1 MEINIE
7 RKEVCRVVSAR
18 NLSEV
23 KALMAGEKE
32 IYMVFDR
39 NASWVADKVTEMVP
53 GVVRSFA
60 FDTSEEAKSINA
72 AMSLC
77 ALLLDAGASR
87 EALLL
92 AVGGGI
98 TTDLTG
104 FAASIYKRGI
114 RYANIPTTLLAQVD
128 AAIGGKTGVNF
139 AGYKNM
145 VGAIVQPAWTFIC
158 PEVLK
163 TLQRRDFLSGAAE
176 MLKTF
181 LLDDGDGS
189 YECAVTLLSKMHAA
203 ENAHGDSWQAI
214 FEDDADQWAELL
226 RRAAAIK
233 AGVVERDP
241 FEKGERRIL
250 NLGHT
255 FAHAIEALQFSEGHH
270 GCCGRH
276 GGCGHH
282 GEGQE
287 HHCCHGEEGHEEGH
301 CCHGGDGHEGGHE
314 HHCGHGGEGHEGGC
328 NGGHRELTHG
338 EAVAAGIILAA
349 RLSENAGVAERGLA
363 ERLEADFKA
372 CGLPVSCRFSPGEL
386 SEAMGKD
393 KKAEGD
399 TVRFILPAAVG
410 RVEEKSMSAAE
421 AVSML

>member
-189 YECAVTLLSKMHAA
+189 YECAVTLLSKMQAA

-287 HHCCHGEEGHEEGH
+287 HHCCHGEEGHEEGEALEYGIDTH
-301 CCHGGDGHEGGHE
+301 VWYRRKPMDLNKFDHFVATKWPKNIIRAKGLCYFSDDTSKCYLYEQAGRQKTIRDAGLWYASMPKDQLEDMLQRSALLRRDWDPEYGDRMQKIVFIGQ
-314 HHCGHGGEGHEGGC
+314 
-328 NGGHRELTHG
+328 NLDK
-338 EAVAAGIILAA
+338 EAI
-349 RLSENAGVAERGLA
+349 
-363 ERLEADFKA
+363 DQMMD
-372 CGLPVSCRFSPGEL
+372 SCL
-386 SEAMGKD
+386 QD
-393 KKAEGD
+393 D
-399 TVRFILPAAVG
+399 
-410 RVEEKSMSAAE
+410 
-421 AVSML
+421 